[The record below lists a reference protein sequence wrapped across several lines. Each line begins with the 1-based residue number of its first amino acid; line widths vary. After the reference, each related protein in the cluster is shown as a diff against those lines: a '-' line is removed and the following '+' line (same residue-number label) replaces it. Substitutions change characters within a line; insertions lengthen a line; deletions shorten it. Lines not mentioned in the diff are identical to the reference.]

1 MWLDIES
8 DARQVVDCCTGP
20 GLAATVQKLG
30 RTLDAMR
37 TCRRE
42 GAEVI
47 ARAREMY
54 ADENCEIDDEPIV
67 APGRNGSFV
76 SAWVW
81 VPADPS

>member
-8 DARQVVDCCTGP
+8 DARQVVDCWASP
-20 GLAATVQKLG
+20 GLAATVQKLS
-30 RTLDAMR
+30 RTLDAMSK
-37 TCRRE
+37 CRRE

-47 ARAREMY
+47 AHARELY

-67 APGRNGSFV
+67 APGIDGSFV

-81 VPADPS
+81 VPTKPS